1 MTNTV
6 RVLATALLL
15 LTGRTAAVA
24 ARPQR
29 IASLNLAADEIL
41 AELVP
46 VTRLV
51 AVTAAADN
59 PEMSNVVGRF
69 PPQIA
74 RFSKANIERLIAL
87 SPDLVIVSEYTDA
100 DFMRALESS
109 GLHAH
114 RMGGLH
120 SLAGIRRAILDLGD
134 AVSEPARAHTL
145 VAGFDAR
152 MAELSRRLAGAARPR
167 VLYWS
172 NPFTAG
178 GDTAIGAVIE
188 CGGAVNVGR
197 EIGLTG
203 IQPLSAER
211 AFMARPDVILLGLK
225 DDLRLIREHPLLSKL
240 AAVQEGRLVDLSPHL
255 LATLSQH
262 VSDSCWALAAAL
274 HPDRMQGARP
284 R

>member
-1 MTNTV
+1 MTITA
-6 RVLATALLL
+6 RVLAAALLL
-15 LTGRTAAVA
+15 LTGHTAAVA
-24 ARPQR
+24 AQPQR

-46 VTRLV
+46 ATRLV

-59 PEMSNVVGRF
+59 PEMSNVVERF
-69 PPQIA
+69 PPSIA
-74 RFSKANIERLIAL
+74 RFSKANLERLIAL
-87 SPDLVIVSEYTDA
+87 SPDLVVVSEYTDA
-100 DFMRALESS
+100 DFMHALESS
-109 GLHAH
+109 GLRAH

-120 SLAGIRRAILDLGD
+120 SLPGIRQAILDLGS
-134 AVSEPARAHTL
+134 AVAEPARARIL
-145 VAGFDAR
+145 VARFDAR
-152 MAELSRRLAGAARPR
+152 LAELDQRLAGAARPR

-178 GDTAIGAVIE
+178 SGTAIGAVIE
-188 CGGAVNVGR
+188 CGGAVNVGQ

-211 AFMARPDVILLGLK
+211 AFTARPDVILLGLS

-240 AAVQEGRLVDLSPHL
+240 SAVKEGRLIDLSPHL

-262 VSDSCWALAAAL
+262 VSDSCWALAAVL
-274 HPDRMQGARP
+274 HPDRMRGARP
-284 R
+284 